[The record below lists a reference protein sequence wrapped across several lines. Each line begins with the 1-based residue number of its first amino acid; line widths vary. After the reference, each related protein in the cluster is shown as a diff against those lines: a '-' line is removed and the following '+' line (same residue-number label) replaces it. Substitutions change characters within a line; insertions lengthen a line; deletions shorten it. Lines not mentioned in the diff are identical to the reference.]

1 MNTSQTLKTYSWL
14 NPKSRKLLTEAVRQ
28 QINSETKERLIRN
41 PGSDIDYG
49 FSFPGL
55 NDLKIEC
62 LEEIRNN
69 YTATGKRPHV
79 ADIGAGFGSM
89 TWKLLAAGAKVD
101 AFEIQKPTAEELKRR
116 ISNINPYFWEE
127 DNLEEILHVF
137 PENALTTLC
146 NAEFNQQY
154 DFVWIAQVLHFLT
167 PAEIQ
172 QLSILLQVILKPG
185 GRVFAEANAI
195 YTFQSID
202 TNNCLKSAYEK
213 TKSEGIT
220 SPYIF
225 TINSLTLINQTTHQ
239 VLHPSIVDVYNQND
253 MQKYNIPLR
262 INAYGYNYLGPVKED
277 LILKKFNDLK
287 QQYPGHQFVI
297 NRFHQIITLLDEET
311 TNLCFTQAGFDCTS
325 YHYNPVTG
333 QKLIGSPVSEVTYSF
348 CVKLH
353 KPPEL
358 ICQDEL
364 SDSSNN
370 TINLLPSSSLFNES
384 HHDRLILELETN
396 CKNKAANAS
405 LLEAASNRDYAL
417 ALRKACAVGNLLLIK
432 SILKYKNSLDIN
444 INLPSAT
451 NGFTALD
458 WINASQKVDFLT
470 KERII
475 SLLLR
480 NGAESGIIEDTP
492 QHISQ
497 IH

>member
-1 MNTSQTLKTYSWL
+1 M
-14 NPKSRKLLTEAVRQ
+14 
-28 QINSETKERLIRN
+28 
-41 PGSDIDYG
+41 
-49 FSFPGL
+49 
-55 NDLKIEC
+55 
-62 LEEIRNN
+62 EEIRNN
-69 YTATGKRPHV
+69 Y
-79 ADIGAGFGSM
+79 
-89 TWKLLAAGAKVD
+89 GAKVD

-116 ISNINPYFWEE
+116 ISNISPYFWEE

-225 TINSLTLINQTTHQ
+225 TINSLT
-239 VLHPSIVDVYNQND
+239 
-253 MQKYNIPLR
+253 
-262 INAYGYNYLGPVKED
+262 
-277 LILKKFNDLK
+277 
-287 QQYPGHQFVI
+287 
-297 NRFHQIITLLDEET
+297 
-311 TNLCFTQAGFDCTS
+311 QAGFDFTS

-370 TINLLPSSSLFNES
+370 TVNLLPSSSLFNES